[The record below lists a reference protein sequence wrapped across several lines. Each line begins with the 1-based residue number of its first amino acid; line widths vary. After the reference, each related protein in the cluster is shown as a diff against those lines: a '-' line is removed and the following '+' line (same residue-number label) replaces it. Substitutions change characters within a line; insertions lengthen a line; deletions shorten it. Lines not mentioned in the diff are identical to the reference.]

1 MEYDTLLIERK
12 GKSALVT
19 INRPEVMNALN
30 GEVVSDLTGAV
41 EEFSKDETLSVVII
55 TGAGERAFI
64 AGADIKH
71 MSTLTP
77 QEVFEFILRAHHLTS
92 MIEKSPKVVIAMVN
106 GYALGGGCELAMSCD
121 LIVASEKAIFGQPEV
136 KLGIIPGMGG
146 TQRLSRIAGRNI
158 AKEIVL
164 TGDPIDA
171 RRAYEIGLANRVVPR
186 EKLLEETLAIAD
198 KIASNGPFALASGKR
213 VINEG
218 IDLPLEG
225 ACFLELN
232 AFSLGFSTEDRD
244 EGMKA
249 FLEKRKARFRG
260 K

>member
-1 MEYDTLLIERK
+1 MKFNTLLIEKK

-19 INRPEVMNALN
+19 INRPGVMNALN
-30 GEVVSDLTGAV
+30 EDVISDLTRSV
-41 EEFSKDETLSVVII
+41 EELSRDENVSVLIL

-77 QEVFEFILRAHHLTS
+77 KEVYEFIVKAHNLTA

-121 LIVASEKAIFGQPEV
+121 LIVASENALFGQPEV

-146 TQRLSRIAGRNI
+146 TQRLARLAGRNI

-171 RRAYEIGLANRVVPR
+171 KRAYEIGLANRVVPQ
-186 EKLLEETLAIAD
+186 EKLLNETLVLAE
-198 KIASNGPFALASGKR
+198 KIASNGPFALATGKR

-225 ACFLELN
+225 ASFLELN
-232 AFSLGFSTEDRD
+232 AFSLGFATEDRD

-249 FLEKRKARFRG
+249 FLEKRKARFKG